1 MNEEDLKMALSFEKT
16 LSSDREVAEKTPTIK
31 RLFFQQLTSSMN
43 EEDLKTFYPGQ
54 KSHEK

>member
-1 MNEEDLKMALSFEKT
+1 MALSFEKT

-31 RLFFQQLTSSMN
+31 RLFFQRLTSSMN